1 MESKIYLI
9 NQDKRLESSSLD
21 AVLHRQQE
29 RKLHY
34 WIDVKNPDATGLTEL
49 LSPFEPHP
57 LVMERCLDR
66 DTSSGIS
73 PYENIVLI
81 QLPERIAWD
90 DQARSLMSILCLP
103 QLIITLHTRTVS
115 VLEDLEENFTA
126 VLGHHA
132 VSTSAILYLILDHL
146 TDEATA
152 FALLARQAIDTLDG
166 AINEGVETDQ
176 IGQRI
181 LTLKRIVA
189 HSEIIMEEQHH
200 CLTALLS
207 IDTDPLSIQGFRE
220 YFHDAVSHLEHSLR
234 YVERMETHLSEL
246 HQHFLL
252 ILQNKTNDRLKIL
265 TMLSAVFMPLTLIAG
280 IYGMN
285 FYYMPE
291 LKWHYSYPLILLV
304 MIALAAGLLAFL
316 YRKGWFK

>member
-1 MESKIYLI
+1 MDTKTYLI
-9 NQDKRLESSSLD
+9 NQDKRLEPSSLD

-34 WIDVKNPDATGLTEL
+34 WIDVQNPDATGLAEL
-49 LSPFEPHP
+49 LSPLEPHP

-66 DTSSGIS
+66 TTYSGVS

-81 QLPERIAWD
+81 QLPERTAWD
-90 DQARSLMSILCLP
+90 DLGRSLLSILCLP
-103 QLIITLHTRTVS
+103 RLIITLHTRIVPALKN
-115 VLEDLEENFTA
+115 LEGNFTA
-126 VLGHHA
+126 MIGHHD
-132 VSTSAILYLILDHL
+132 VSTSVILYLMLDHL

-152 FALLARQAIDTLDG
+152 FALQARQAIDTLDN

-189 HSEIIMEEQHH
+189 HSEITMEEQHH

-207 IDTDPLSIQGFRE
+207 IETDPLSIQGLHE

-234 YVERMETHLSEL
+234 YVERMETRLSEL

-252 ILQNKTNDRLKIL
+252 ILQNKTNDRLKMI
-265 TMLSAVFMPLTLIAG
+265 TILSAVFMPLTLVAG

-291 LKWHYSYPLILLV
+291 LKWHYSYPLVLLV
-304 MIALAAGLLAFL
+304 MIALAAGLMAFF
-316 YRKGWFK
+316 YHKGWFK